1 MTLRIEKLKPTLVSV
16 LAACCL
22 ALSAAPALADEPGAA
37 APASEL
43 VVEPTATAQQPAEP
57 AEPAPVA
64 PASAPAAKPAQSGAD
79 EYSEEGVPTG
89 TGEDEDSAP
98 VDEDQGSS
106 PAPTSSAPPATST
119 GSGETAAEETTSAPT
134 GAQLPRTGADAWPIA
149 LIAIMLLAT
158 GILVRRRALAAP
170 RS

>member
-1 MTLRIEKLKPTLVSV
+1 MTLRNEKLKPTLVSV

-22 ALSAAPALADEPGAA
+22 ALPAAPALADESDAA
-37 APASEL
+37 APAPDL
-43 VVEPTATAQQPAEP
+43 AVEPAATAEQPAEP

-89 TGEDEDSAP
+89 TGEDDNPAP
-98 VDEDQGSS
+98 EDQESS
-106 PAPTSSAPPATST
+106 PAPTSSAPPAAPT
-119 GSGETAAEETTSAPT
+119 GSSDTAAEETTSAAT

-149 LIAIMLLAT
+149 LIAIMLIAT
-158 GILVRRRALAAP
+158 GVLVRRRALADP